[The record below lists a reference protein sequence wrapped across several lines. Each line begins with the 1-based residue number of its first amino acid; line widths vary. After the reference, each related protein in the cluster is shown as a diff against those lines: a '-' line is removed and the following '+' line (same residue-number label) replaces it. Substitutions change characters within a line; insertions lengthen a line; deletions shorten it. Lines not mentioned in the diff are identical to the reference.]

1 MQVTS
6 TFKNNF
12 LSLWFLVSFYHL
24 SASFSVNGSAPC
36 SMASTLPVDHSV
48 PSRGHIWMS
57 KDRKIEEEIGGEKV
71 KGKMWELLLV
81 GNMGQ
86 SCHYMGSKMPQHAT
100 PLQSAHICT
109 HDHSGPIH
117 RSQRGAQK
125 GESCRS
131 LCFFK
136 HPTFRDTH
144 RKINPH
150 SKNFFHLLD
159 DVSVLNLLFQN

>member
-1 MQVTS
+1 MIPGVILPPFCLLLCQW
-6 TFKNNF
+6 
-12 LSLWFLVSFYHL
+12 LSPLQHGFH
-24 SASFSVNGSAPC
+24 SASRPFCTIQRPYLDVQGQKN
-36 SMASTLPVDHSV
+36 
-48 PSRGHIWMS
+48 
-57 KDRKIEEEIGGEKV
+57 RKRNRRRKV
-71 KGKMWELLLV
+71 KIKMWELLLV

>member
-1 MQVTS
+1 MIPGVILPPFCLLLCQW
-6 TFKNNF
+6 
-12 LSLWFLVSFYHL
+12 LSPLQHGFH
-24 SASFSVNGSAPC
+24 SASRPFCTIQRPYLDVQGQKN
-36 SMASTLPVDHSV
+36 
-48 PSRGHIWMS
+48 
-57 KDRKIEEEIGGEKV
+57 RKRNRRRKV
-71 KGKMWELLLV
+71 KRKMWELLLV

-86 SCHYMGSKMPQHAT
+86 NWPHVLELSLHGVKNATTAT
-100 PLQSAHICT
+100 PLQSSHICT

-136 HPTFRDTH
+136 HPTLQDPH

-159 DVSVLNLLFQN
+159 DISVLNLLFQN